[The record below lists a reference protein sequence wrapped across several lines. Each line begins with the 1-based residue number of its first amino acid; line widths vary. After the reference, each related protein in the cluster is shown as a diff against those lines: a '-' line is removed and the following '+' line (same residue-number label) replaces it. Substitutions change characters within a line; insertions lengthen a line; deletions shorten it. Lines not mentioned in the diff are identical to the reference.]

1 MSASANNG
9 HREYHAISTQP
20 ASLKQ
25 SDIDQSVAPLIF
37 IRFFM
42 NEAFPMHEVL
52 DSVSRF
58 IAAPGSLILTLAA
71 AVIVAVL
78 IFEVAYMARTFRAL
92 IRLT

>member
-1 MSASANNG
+1 M
-9 HREYHAISTQP
+9 I
-20 ASLKQ
+20 
-25 SDIDQSVAPLIF
+25 
-37 IRFFM
+37 
-42 NEAFPMHEVL
+42 EAFPMHEVL

-71 AVIVAVL
+71 AVIVAML